1 MIKKQL
7 TILTPIFLF
16 SIFFAQKKKDGLDKE
31 KLIQELSDNA
41 CKCADSIS
49 LLNRNKSDILKDVHH
64 CIDEQTGGLQMGI
77 LFGSVETLERNAPV
91 VNGKKQIA
99 LNFDTN
105 KDSKQYIE
113 SYNELERYLMKNCAS
128 VKNIAV
134 VSETNDEGFSDDKE
148 AMNFYHTGRE
158 LTEKKDWKGAIENYE
173 KAVKKDPKFIYAWD
187 ALGINYRRNEEFD
200 KAVSAYETS
209 LKLDPKGKM
218 ALQNIPI
225 VYIYKKEFQ
234 KAIDSYMD
242 LDKVYPGD
250 PEVYYGIG
258 NVYFNGLKNDE
269 KGLDYL
275 CKAYRIYNNQKS
287 PYRSDAESMIASIYK
302 SMKEK
307 GKTEKFKE
315 ILKNNNIG
323 SE

>member
-1 MIKKQL
+1 MIKKRL
-7 TILTPIFLF
+7 TILT
-16 SIFFAQKKKDGLDKE
+16 SIFICSFMFAQKDTKGTVLK
-31 KLIQELSDNA
+31 ELSEKA
-41 CKCADSIS
+41 CKCTDSIR
-49 LLNRNKSDILKDVHH
+49 LLNRNKKDILKDVHG
-64 CIDEQTGGLQMGI
+64 CIDKYTGALQISSLLSGAED
-77 LFGSVETLERNAPV
+77 LAKTAPE
-91 VNGKKQIA
+91 VNGKKQIN
-99 LNFDTN
+99 LNFNTS

-113 SYNELERYLMKNCAS
+113 SYNDIERYLMSNCSS
-128 VKNIAV
+128 VKNIATT
-134 VSETNDEGFSDDKE
+134 SETNDEGFSDNKE
-148 AMNFYHTGRE
+148 AMSFYYKGRE

-173 KAVKKDPKFIYAWD
+173 KAVKKDPKFVYAWD

-218 ALQNIPI
+218 ALQNIPM
-225 VYIYKKEFQ
+225 VYVYKKEFQ

-242 LDKVYPGD
+242 LDKVYPED

-269 KGLDYL
+269 KGLDYI

-315 ILKNNNIG
+315 ILKNNNIS